1 MEKSYFVLGGWLAL
15 NAAVAIMLLN
25 RRSRPH
31 VRQRLF
37 RWVIGDRPPAR
48 PRRLAHNLIVAH
60 RHHH

>member
-1 MEKSYFVLGGWLAL
+1 MEKLYFVLGGWFAL
-15 NAAVAIMLLN
+15 NAVVATMLLT

-37 RWVIGDRPPAR
+37 RWVMSDRPPAR
-48 PRRLAHNLIVAH
+48 PRRWAHNLIVAH